1 MAIYDNDGTTSREI
15 GKLYDSNDS
24 VSSQIGKVYDND
36 GTTSRL
42 IYNAESVVIGSSPD
56 NTIPYSHLFGAAS
69 WESTD
74 NSFTNGNDRITLVS
88 ESNKRLAVTALNG
101 TIGYVAGI
109 VFSRLVVPSSSFSKM
124 TVTYGISPQLN
135 TDGPLAFR
143 IGLKPAY
150 GGTGVTPHSG
160 AVTSGRSWD
169 LPKSKT
175 PGGTTTIDISAV
187 TADWYLYMY
196 VLTSDKGDMATFSI
210 DRVVF
215 S

>member
-1 MAIYDNDGTTSREI
+1 MAIYDNNGTTSRE
-15 GKLYDSNDS
+15 
-24 VSSQIGKVYDND
+24 IGKVYDND

-74 NSFTNGNDRITLVS
+74 NSFTNGNDSITLVS
-88 ESNKRLAVTALNG
+88 ESNTRLAVTARNG

-109 VFSRLVVPSSSFSKM
+109 IFSRLVVPTSSFSTM
-124 TVTYGISPQLN
+124 TVTYSVSPTL
-135 TDGPLAFR
+135 TSSGPIAFR
-143 IGLKPAY
+143 IGLKEYY
-150 GGTGVTPHSG
+150 GGNGVVPFSG
-160 AVTSGRSWD
+160 EVTNGFAWDLGKTSGGT
-169 LPKSKT
+169 KS
-175 PGGTTTIDISAV
+175 ISISNIY
-187 TADWYLYMY
+187 ADWYLYMY
-196 VLTSDKGDMATFSI
+196 LLTSDQGDVATFSI